1 MNKKRLTRT
10 SPVLI
15 KKSFFRC
22 IIIKTLSLFFVWTRA
37 STWRSRSLDMER
49 TSMLLRFKMFEQ
61 FRSSAVACSLCI
73 SYFYV
78 YTILHRMLSI
88 LFLSFFFFPRT
99 TFIWKFFLLSFF
111 FFIFPSCSLFSTLL
125 QSYLIVRRRHGAWW
139 HIIYES
145 YK

>member
-1 MNKKRLTRT
+1 MKTGWKREQLNKKRLTRT

-78 YTILHRMLSI
+78 YDVPHVIYSLPI
-88 LFLSFFFFPRT
+88 FLFLSYNCSYGNFSFLFYLSS
-99 TFIWKFFLLSFF
+99 FLLFVSNA
-111 FFIFPSCSLFSTLL
+111 IQSC
-125 QSYLIVRRRHGAWW
+125 
-139 HIIYES
+139 
-145 YK
+145 